1 MATNEATQEA
11 TNTVAKTATKTA
23 TKAKKPTAKA
33 TKTTKAAAK
42 AAAKQAEREAEERGL
57 LMEALKRV
65 AEEKNIPVEALIG
78 SIEGALVSA
87 YKKAY
92 GGTGAV
98 RVEANIEQQEFKV
111 FAQKLVVQSVFNPNT
126 EIAWREARLQNDK
139 INLGD
144 GIETEVTPSGF
155 GRIAAQTAKQV
166 LLQKLREAERVQVAS
181 EYANKSGQM
190 FRGIVSRMERGD
202 VILTIGKAEAVLP
215 RKEMVQGEHYAI
227 GRALYV
233 FVVEVRQN
241 LRGPAIK
248 VSRTHPGLV
257 RQMFTLEVPEIGD
270 GIVELKNVAREPG
283 QRTKIAVAADNPD
296 VDPVGACIGP
306 RGGRVQKVLDELGNE
321 KVDIVRWNSDPIIYI
336 SNALSPAQI
345 AKVILTEQSTPKF
358 SAHGSE
364 KREENSENE
373 NDRDEGRNSDR
384 NSERD
389 EAPRDNSLGTAT
401 VIVSEDQQ
409 SLAIGKQGQNVRLAA
424 RLTGWRIDIRTEK
437 QYAEEQ
443 AKRMFE
449 MDRAPRRVVAERVTQ
464 NDALSGLFSVDEE
477 GNGEN
482 PVAANIEA
490 AETAVAQSH
499 AAEAEQ
505 LFPLADNAAEASET
519 EASETEAVESEA
531 AEPAVEEDSTAPEL
545 VAEVAAEEAVAEE
558 AVAEEVAADDKA

>member
-1 MATNEATQEA
+1 M
-11 TNTVAKTATKTA
+11 
-23 TKAKKPTAKA
+23 A
-33 TKTTKAAAK
+33 TKTTAKAATKASVKAAEKAAAK
-42 AAAKQAEREAEERGL
+42 AAEREAEERGQ

-111 FAQKLVVQSVFNPNT
+111 FAQKLVVQRVLNPNT
-126 EIAWREARLQNDK
+126 EIAWREARLQNDT

-190 FRGIVSRMERGD
+190 FRGVVSRMERGD
-202 VILTIGKAEAVLP
+202 VIVTIGKAEAVLP

-227 GRALYV
+227 GKALYV
-233 FVVEVRQN
+233 YVLDVRQN
-241 LRGPAIK
+241 PRGPAIK

-257 RQMFTLEVPEIGD
+257 RQMFTLEVPEIAD

-283 QRTKIAVAADNPD
+283 QRTKISVAAENPD

-321 KVDIVRWNSDPIIYI
+321 KVDIVRWNSDPIVYI

-345 AKVILTEQSTPKF
+345 SKVILTEQASKF
-358 SAHGSE
+358 SAHGDE
-364 KREENSENE
+364 RRET
-373 NDRDEGRNSDR
+373 RDEEGEN
-384 NSERD
+384 
-389 EAPRDNSLGTAT
+389 EAPRDNALGTAT

-464 NDALSGLFSVDEE
+464 SDEFAGLFSVDEALSPAT
-477 GNGEN
+477 GGF
-482 PVAANIEA
+482 EA
-490 AETAVAQSH
+490 AEEATQSITS
-499 AAEAEQ
+499 EAEQ
-505 LFPLADNAAEASET
+505 LFPVTDVAAEAAIAEAAIIED
-519 EASETEAVESEA
+519 EASAPDALAEASGDETPAAGDEA
-531 AEPAVEEDSTAPEL
+531 AKE
-545 VAEVAAEEAVAEE
+545 
-558 AVAEEVAADDKA
+558 

>member
-1 MATNEATQEA
+1 MATKAAETTEAKTA
-11 TNTVAKTATKTA
+11 AKTATTEAATAAKAAARTA
-23 TKAKKPTAKA
+23 TKV
-33 TKTTKAAAK
+33 TKAAAK
-42 AAAKQAEREAEERGL
+42 KAEKQATKLAEREIEERGL
-57 LMEALKRV
+57 LMAALKRV

-111 FAQKLVVQSVFNPNT
+111 FAQKLVVQRVLNPNT
-126 EIAWREARLQNDK
+126 EIAWRDARVNNPN

-144 GIETEVTPSGF
+144 AVETEVTPSGF

-190 FRGIVSRMERGD
+190 FRASVLRMERGD
-202 VILTIGKAEAVLP
+202 VIVGIGKAEALLP
-215 RKEMVQGEHYAI
+215 RKEVVQGEHYAI
-227 GRALYV
+227 GKTLYV
-233 FVVEVRQN
+233 YVLDVRQN
-241 LRGPAIK
+241 PRGPAIK

-257 RQMFTLEVPEIGD
+257 RQLFTLEVPEISD

-306 RGGRVQKVLDELGNE
+306 RGGRVSKVLDELGSE
-321 KVDIVRWNSDPIIYI
+321 KVDIVRWSSDPIVYI

-345 AKVILTEQSTPKF
+345 SKVILTESASKF
-358 SAHGSE
+358 SAHGEE
-364 KREENSENE
+364 KSAVERS
-373 NDRDEGRNSDR
+373 DEDS
-384 NSERD
+384 
-389 EAPRDNSLGTAT
+389 PRDNSLGTAT

-424 RLTGWRIDIRTEK
+424 RLTSWRIDIRTEK

-449 MDRAPRRVVAERVTQ
+449 MDRVPRRVVAERVTQ
-464 NDALSGLFSVDEE
+464 SDEFAGIFPTNLSDEEAAAAVEAGIGTNSGVTDNGTTDSSTTDMLFAPVLPDTAQAALIEDEADIFSVTAEL
-477 GNGEN
+477 
-482 PVAANIEA
+482 P
-490 AETAVAQSH
+490 AETPANNGDATP
-499 AAEAEQ
+499 AAGDEAK
-505 LFPLADNAAEASET
+505 D
-519 EASETEAVESEA
+519 ES
-531 AEPAVEEDSTAPEL
+531 
-545 VAEVAAEEAVAEE
+545 
-558 AVAEEVAADDKA
+558 

>member
-1 MATNEATQEA
+1 MMET
-11 TNTVAKTATKTA
+11 KTTTKTTKTA
-23 TKAKKPTAKA
+23 TKGP
-33 TKTTKAAAK
+33 TKAAIKAAEK
-42 AAAKQAEREAEERGL
+42 AAAKQAEREIEERGL
-57 LMEALKRV
+57 LMAALKRV

-98 RVEANIEQQEFKV
+98 RVEANLEQQEFKV
-111 FAQKLVVQSVFNPNT
+111 FAQKLVVQRVLNPNT
-126 EIAWREARLQNDK
+126 EIAWREARLQNET

-190 FRGIVSRMERGD
+190 FRGAVSRMERGD
-202 VILTIGKAEAVLP
+202 VIVTIGKAEALLP

-227 GRALYV
+227 GKTIYV
-233 FVVEVRQN
+233 YVLDVRQN
-241 LRGPAIK
+241 PRGPAIK

-257 RQMFTLEVPEIGD
+257 RQLFTLEVPEIGD

-283 QRTKIAVAADNPD
+283 QRTKIAVAAENPD

-321 KVDIVRWNSDPIIYI
+321 KVDIVRWNADPIVYI

-345 AKVILTEQSTPKF
+345 SKVILTEHGPKF
-358 SAHGSE
+358 SAHGDE
-364 KREENSENE
+364 KREESRDADAHNDGEN
-373 NDRDEGRNSDR
+373 
-384 NSERD
+384 
-389 EAPRDNSLGTAT
+389 EAPRDNALGTAT

-449 MDRAPRRVVAERVTQ
+449 MDKAPRRVVAERVTQ
-464 NDALSGLFSVDEE
+464 SDEFAGIFSLDAPEE
-477 GNGEN
+477 NADG
-482 PVAANIEA
+482 A
-490 AETAVAQSH
+490 TQS
-499 AAEAEQ
+499 AEAEA
-505 LFPLADNAAEASET
+505 LAAEVGTSENT
-519 EASETEAVESEA
+519 TEDLFSDSAEAAIVEGEASIAEAQ
-531 AEPAVEEDSTAPEL
+531 
-545 VAEVAAEEAVAEE
+545 AEVPETG
-558 AVAEEVAADDKA
+558 DDTLKES